1 MSRLDRTGE
10 PIDDG
15 VCSTQGTRGVD
26 LTDTLFRGSTE
37 KSSPM
42 ADHDPRCDGGW
53 LGGRDA
59 DHPRPCL
66 QCRPHLRQLA
76 DVADCTPEPRPG
88 DPR

>member
-1 MSRLDRTGE
+1 MTPRLDRTGE
-10 PIDDG
+10 PIDDEG
-15 VCSTQGTRGVD
+15 P
-26 LTDTLFRGSTE
+26 TL
-37 KSSPM
+37 P
-42 ADHDPRCDGGW
+42 AHDPACDAGW
-53 LGGRDA
+53 IGGRDA